1 MYSSMCIKGVQS
13 ALRAWPKCA
22 PISCAYAPV
31 HSESSLS
38 NPLTPEYALRYSE
51 HTLNV
56 LKYAQSYFFLS
67 VAEDIRSMLQ
77 CAQYVVCLYESIISV
92 CVPRVGI
99 H

>member
-1 MYSSMCIKGVQS
+1 MHSEHGLS
-13 ALRAWPKCA
+13 ALQYHVRMLQ
-22 PISCAYAPV
+22 YTLN
-31 HSESSLS
+31 LS

-77 CAQYVVCLYESIISV
+77 CAQYVV
-92 CVPRVGI
+92 
-99 H
+99 